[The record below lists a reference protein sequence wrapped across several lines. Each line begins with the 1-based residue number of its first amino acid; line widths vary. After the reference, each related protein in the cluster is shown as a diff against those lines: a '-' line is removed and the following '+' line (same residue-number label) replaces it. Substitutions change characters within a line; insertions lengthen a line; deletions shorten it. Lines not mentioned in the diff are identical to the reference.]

1 MMDRYFY
8 SIEEDNGKKYVH
20 FSGNVFYN
28 NGNVDG
34 NPFRLAEWTFL
45 YIPISEC
52 ISLIGKGDLFAWIE
66 ERITNIDDLTEE
78 ECQDCINGYW
88 NGKSGKKLPLNEITD
103 KTECGYYYFDRSY
116 T

>member
-1 MMDRYFY
+1 MDRCFY
-8 SIEEDNGKKYVH
+8 SIEEDNGNKYVH
-20 FSGNVFYN
+20 FSGNVFCD
-28 NGNVDG
+28 DG
-34 NPFRLAEWTFL
+34 NSYGTIAEWTFL

-66 ERITNIDDLTEE
+66 ERITNVEELTE
-78 ECQDCINGYW
+78 ECQDCVNGYW
-88 NGKSGKKLPLNEITD
+88 DGKSGTELLLNEITN